1 MTDPIGNGIAAG
13 RVAAAGFVAYEQY
26 KFMKEQLS
34 LSNKYLLFF
43 QEQRQF
49 YRTNW
54 RPRTEDRVRQ
64 DATDPIVTP
73 DYVALYGRAYNYT
86 ADIAIR
92 FERLLFGTG
101 GATNPASSFR
111 HRRAAM
117 YMLPAPSEVQL
128 NTYISLGIAATK
140 VDATTYRF
148 RYEEYKENIMGQ
160 RRYDRLLAVAEYS
173 NKSGMAVARDGA
185 TSFGYLNNALEAKGN
200 MYGAMANDMFASA
213 GNLFQSRK
221 GGPKQHY
228 NYPVNAKVG
237 SYEPEQFSR
246 RLENSLQSPIWE
258 SPTGGVV
265 AK

>member
-1 MTDPIGNGIAAG
+1 MTDPIANGLAAARVVAAG
-13 RVAAAGFVAYEQY
+13 IVANEQY
-26 KFMKEQLS
+26 KFMKEQLD
-34 LSNKYLLFF
+34 LSEKYLVFF

-54 RPRTEDRVRQ
+54 RARTEDRVRQ

-73 DYVALYGRAYNYT
+73 DYVALYGRADGYT
-86 ADIAIR
+86 TDIAIR

-101 GATNPASSFR
+101 GAFNPASSYR

-117 YMLPAPSEVQL
+117 YSLPGPNEVQL
-128 NTYISLGIAATK
+128 NTYIALGICATK
-140 VDATTYRF
+140 VDAITYRF

-160 RRYDRLLAVAEYS
+160 RRYDRLMAVAEYS
-173 NKSGMAVARDGA
+173 NKAGMAVARDGA
-185 TSFGYLNNALEAKGN
+185 SSFGYLNNALEAKGN

-228 NYPVNAKVG
+228 NYPVNAKIG
-237 SYEPEQFSR
+237 DYAPEQFSN